1 MQDTI
6 NNACKKAKAQGLPE
20 KRAPVGFMLKGGI
33 LVGGYG
39 QTLQDTRYRHLIL
52 G

>member
-6 NNACKKAKAQGLPE
+6 NNARKKAKAQGLLG

-33 LVGGYG
+33 FIGGYG
-39 QTLQDTRYRHLIL
+39 QTLQDTRYRPLIW